1 MLRNPH
7 GAGGAEWLGDWS
19 DSSSNWNQRAKNKL
33 SYIPRDHEDGVFWM
47 DVYDFIQQYSY
58 LYICRILNENMG
70 WKRASLNGEWKGST
84 AEGLPSRSNP
94 SAKLELNP
102 QFQITITK
110 PCDAFIM
117 LHQNE
122 PDPTSNSTFKG
133 KQNICFVVCSNK
145 GKRVSKMD
153 KDGIVAR
160 SGNPTNLA
168 TVSSEVLFDTS

>member
-1 MLRNPH
+1 MIQGFPEQMDLKKDAKNLDVFWEKLKALKRQGALMGAGSPENALGDSAINQQGIVQGHAYALLDVGEVDDSRLVMLRNPH

-102 QFQITITK
+102 
-110 PCDAFIM
+110 
-117 LHQNE
+117 
-122 PDPTSNSTFKG
+122 
-133 KQNICFVVCSNK
+133 
-145 GKRVSKMD
+145 
-153 KDGIVAR
+153 
-160 SGNPTNLA
+160 
-168 TVSSEVLFDTS
+168 